1 MKYEQRRSAI
11 GPQKY
16 LKMKRWEVLD
26 PNDRQYTIWGAP
38 IEYPPPLLLT
48 LLRHLPPSS
57 SIEET
62 KEKHI
67 L

>member
-38 IEYPPPLLLT
+38 IEYPPP
-48 LLRHLPPSS
+48 PSS
-57 SIEET
+57 YPSPTPASFI
-62 KEKHI
+62 I
-67 L
+67 D